1 MQGAETMTIR
11 WRPVKLWRD
20 ETGQT
25 TIEYALLLA
34 AVALPMIVVFRMLL
48 ALLAWLYEMTV
59 FLIGMPFP

>member
-1 MQGAETMTIR
+1 MRNRRRKVGLSA
-11 WRPVKLWRD
+11 D